1 MSPLAMRSA
10 IEFKMTVMC
19 STGRPYM
26 ASSGPWLLS
35 HKPTVYA
42 QGGAISS
49 PSTAETDQPTAWM
62 SSATAVMQAS
72 GSRSGSS
79 SSAAHSAHRHRSSGA
94 LARRLRDGFMPDTL
108 RGGYDIFG
116 APRGP
121 GVPRVPG
128 LLAGDAQVPL
138 DGGQPLLDPVQQGG
152 NRRLPSQRD
161 RPQAEGLRPRAEGLR
176 PRSIGK
182 VVLVFWMVL
191 QLLDD
196 SRPELDRK
204 STRLNSSHL

>member
-79 SSAAHSAHRHRSSGA
+79 SSAAHSAHRHRSSGES
-94 LARRLRDGFMPDTL
+94 ARRLRDGFMPDTL
-108 RGGYDIFG
+108 RGGYDIFW
-116 APRGP
+116 A
-121 GVPRVPG
+121 PRVPWVCG
-128 LLAGDAQVPL
+128 LASDAEPPL
-138 DGGQPLLDPVQQGG
+138 DRGQPLLDPVKPGWDP
-152 NRRLPSQRD
+152 RLPPQRD
-161 RPQAEGLRPRAEGLR
+161 RPQANGLRPRR
-176 PRSIGK
+176 IGK
-182 VVLVFWMVL
+182 VVLVF
-191 QLLDD
+191 
-196 SRPELDRK
+196 
-204 STRLNSSHL
+204 

>member
-72 GSRSGSS
+72 GSRSDSS
-79 SSAAHSAHRHRSSGA
+79 SSAAHSVHRHRSSDE

-108 RGGYDIFG
+108 RGGYDISG
-116 APRGP
+116 AAVFVFAGLPAGP
-121 GVPRVPG
+121 
-128 LLAGDAQVPL
+128 
-138 DGGQPLLDPVQQGG
+138 PVG
-152 NRRLPSQRD
+152 
-161 RPQAEGLRPRAEGLR
+161 PRAGR
-176 PRSIGK
+176 PAGHA
-182 VVLVFWMVL
+182 
-191 QLLDD
+191 Q
-196 SRPELDRK
+196 
-204 STRLNSSHL
+204 